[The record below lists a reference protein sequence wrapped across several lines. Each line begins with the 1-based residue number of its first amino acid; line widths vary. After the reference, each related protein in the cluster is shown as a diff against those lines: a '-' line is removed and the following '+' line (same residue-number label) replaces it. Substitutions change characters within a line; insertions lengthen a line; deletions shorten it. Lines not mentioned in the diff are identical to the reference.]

1 MDTLQT
7 QNTKPPEKPK
17 DEWLEDVRQN
27 FKEFREFKNYEG
39 LLSECLRLSRIEKR
53 DEHQEAQ
60 WQTIN
65 KKLTYSFILDNGA
78 LIATI
83 PTDDEQKRGLWTIR
97 QRLIDEYDCKTAA
110 ELILADEM
118 ATAYWRQMKCEAYV
132 GRLLEKGLNQLRI
145 NALKEYRQQIEQ
157 AHRQIDVSLTMLKNL
172 KQPQLKVNVKTDN
185 AYFAQNQQVINE
197 KPADKSPVETIKP
210 K

>member
-157 AHRQIDVSLTMLKNL
+157 AHRQIDVSLTMLK
-172 KQPQLKVNVKTDN
+172 QPQLKVNVKTDN